1 MAESMSGQLS
11 HMKRDI
17 NMYSKNLNL
26 NSKYKCYTCGTA
38 AKAENYCSGPH
49 YYSDHHCLVGPVP
62 GTYPDA

>member
-1 MAESMSGQLS
+1 
-11 HMKRDI
+11 
-17 NMYSKNLNL
+17 MYSKNLNL